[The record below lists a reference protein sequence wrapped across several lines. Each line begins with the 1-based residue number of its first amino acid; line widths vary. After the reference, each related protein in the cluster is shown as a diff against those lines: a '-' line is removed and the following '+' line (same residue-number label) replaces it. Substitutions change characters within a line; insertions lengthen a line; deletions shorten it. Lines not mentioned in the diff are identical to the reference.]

1 MTVNSVETA
10 PRAPVPQP
18 LPALD
23 EAGRALLFTEARTAN
38 SFAPTP
44 VTDRELDS
52 IWDLA
57 KWPPT
62 AANVQPLRV
71 LYVRTPEG
79 RERLVRHM
87 SDGNKAKTATAPAVA
102 VLAVDTDFHQHI
114 PQLIPFRPEL
124 KDVFDADETMRTE
137 TMRFSGALQAGYF
150 LLAVRAR
157 GLAAGPMGAL
167 TGPASTRTSSPT
179 AAGRRSSSSTS
190 GIPAPIPGSAGCR
203 GWITPTSSGGPDRG
217 NNVPAAPALV
227 PPQAQA
233 PAAARAQLRWWT
245 SCWP

>member
-1 MTVNSVETA
+1 MTMNSVKTVPQA
-10 PRAPVPQP
+10 PAPQP

-23 EAGRALLFTEARTAN
+23 AAGRALLFTEARTAN

-114 PQLIPFRPEL
+114 PQVVPFRPEL

-157 GLAAGPMGAL
+157 GLAAGPMG
-167 TGPASTRTSSPT
+167 GFDR
-179 AAGRRSSSSTS
+179 AGLDADFFPDGRWKSVLVVNI
-190 GIPAPIPGSAGCR
+190 GHPGTDPWFGRLPRLDHS
-203 GWITPTSSGGPDRG
+203 D
-217 NNVPAAPALV
+217 VV
-227 PPQAQA
+227 
-233 PAAARAQLRWWT
+233 RWA
-245 SCWP
+245 